1 MRKFYAKILFLVF
14 SAASS
19 IAVAQ
24 YCTPTFTTGCTS
36 GDQIVNFSTTG
47 GITNITNNASGCS
60 TGAYSYI
67 SSQSVT
73 QIQGLDV
80 TLSMQ
85 AGPTWGQGFKV
96 WIDWNNNQSFADAGE
111 LVYTSPGSGC

>member
-1 MRKFYAKILFLVF
+1 M
-14 SAASS
+14 
-19 IAVAQ
+19 AVAQ

-47 GITNITNNASGCS
+47 GLTNITNNGSGCS
-60 TGAYSYI
+60 AGAYSYI

-80 TLSMQ
+80 LKG
-85 AGPTWGQGFKV
+85 A
-96 WIDWNNNQSFADAGE
+96 
-111 LVYTSPGSGC
+111 